1 MFIKVFKV
9 RVKSS
14 KAKTTEKKK
23 SVRFFRDVGEGEKA
37 MSVEARKAMHEG
49 IMVYIYIYIK

>member
-23 SVRFFRDVGEGEKA
+23 SVRFFRDVGEGVKVRREEEKEKKLDRL
-37 MSVEARKAMHEG
+37 VT
-49 IMVYIYIYIK
+49 